1 VDLTSRLGE
10 DIVGDP
16 ARAMDRAV
24 DVFLGGQISAA
35 SRATL
40 EKDSSDPKVLN
51 AKLADPVRPN
61 PSQQM
66 DIGVMTGLV
75 LGTPEFQ
82 RR

>member
-1 VDLTSRLGE
+1 
-10 DIVGDP
+10 
-16 ARAMDRAV
+16 M
-24 DVFLGGQISAA
+24 
-35 SRATL
+35 
-40 EKDSSDPKVLN
+40 LN

-61 PSQQM
+61 PALQNSAQQNSARQNAPPPM